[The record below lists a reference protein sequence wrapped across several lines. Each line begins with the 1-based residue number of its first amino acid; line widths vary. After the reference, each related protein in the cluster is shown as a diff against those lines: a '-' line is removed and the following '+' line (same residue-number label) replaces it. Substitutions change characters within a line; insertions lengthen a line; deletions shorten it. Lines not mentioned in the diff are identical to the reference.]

1 MSGRFHFYTMKLFRY
16 NLTPLERAQRE
27 LNNAKLDYLDATAQR
42 DYYAAVADYH
52 TNRVEMLARYIEKE
66 QQCSKT
72 LG

>member
-1 MSGRFHFYTMKLFRY
+1 MSGRFQSNTMKLFRY
-16 NLTPLERAQRE
+16 NITPLERAERE

-52 TNRVEMLARYIEKE
+52 TNRVEMLERYIEKE
-66 QQCSKT
+66 RQCHQT